1 MCNSGAEV
9 IESFRFPDHH
19 EYTLEEIQDAMD
31 QAIREGAEA
40 IATTEKDAVK
50 LPHLPE
56 REGNLPIYVITVEV
70 VMQDEGKQ
78 IDQLLKQRIDD
89 FFRRSEQK

>member
-1 MCNSGAEV
+1 MTAVKSAHRYLISKNL
-9 IESFRFPDHH
+9 PDS
-19 EYTLEEIQDAMD
+19 
-31 QAIREGAEA
+31 AIDLLDEA
-40 IATTEKDAVK
+40 SATTEKDAVK